1 MATVKISQLPII
13 THLSANN
20 ANTIFVAVDKTTNTT
35 GQFSTTTLA
44 GALYEDNVLNV
55 GTSQENLNPNVVA
68 QFISNT
74 AQYSQIWVQNINE
87 KGSGDFVITSDNGD
101 NSNNYIDLG
110 IQGSA
115 MAACNDF
122 NLANNDGYLYVQGKS
137 GSPNGNLWIGTGQAN
152 TDVVVFLGG
161 TLRANEAARFNKDG
175 LALKS
180 KPLTFADATTQN
192 TAAVS
197 AAHSQVIFN
206 QANSAYNFAI
216 DLNNYV
222 ATIYNQANTHGNNIT
237 IIQGVNVTQNTE
249 ITAANVKSQA
259 AFDLANTN
267 SGNITIIQGVNTTQ
281 NTNITT
287 ANNHAW
293 AAFDKANNALAN
305 TTGIFNGTLTITGD
319 LNFDGTASIQATD
332 DLFIGSV
339 AGVQIQTDIDGV
351 QKQFNFGEDGSLSV
365 PVSITIANTEFNSAP
380 MASPAVFMISTNY
393 AFGIQANTQEFL
405 FGSDGSFTTPGVIHA
420 TGGLHVNN
428 STFSTSVPLISI
440 TASDGF
446 VTVPPSNTNYMLHVT
461 GKANSVTRIVADSFG
476 TNTYPLYTGRMGRG
490 SAAIPAAVA
499 NNDVLLRFAGNGYTG
514 TQFPASSPSK
524 IDMVAAENFSDTNRG
539 TRIEFWNTPR
549 GSNTIQK
556 IASFNADS
564 VEFTGTIQPDK
575 GFIYVPTIYEGAQT
589 AITINFSTTS
599 LIRATLTADLT
610 FTLSNFVYGKVV
622 EVWLTNTG
630 GTQRT
635 VTHGCSALNS
645 TINSTTFTMPA
656 TSSAYLRYFSID
668 GDLANT
674 FVTVQHA

>member
-20 ANTIFVAVDKTTNTT
+20 ANTIFVAVDRTTNTT

-55 GTSQENLNPNVVA
+55 GTSQENLNPNVIA

-122 NLANNDGYLYVQGKS
+122 NLANNDGYLYVQGKP

-161 TLRANEAARFNKDG
+161 TLKANEAARFNKDG
-175 LALKS
+175 FSLKS
-180 KPLTFADATTQN
+180 KPLTFADASIQN

-222 ATIYNQANTHGNNIT
+222 ATIYNQAITHGNNIT
-237 IIQGVNVTQNTE
+237 IIQGVNLTQNTE

-267 SGNITIIQGVNTTQ
+267 SSDITVLQGVNTTQ

-305 TTGIFNGTLTITGD
+305 TTGTFNGTLTITGD

-332 DLFIGSV
+332 DMFIGSR
-339 AGVQIQTDIDGV
+339 AGVQIQTDTDGI
-351 QKQFNFGEDGSLSV
+351 QKQFNFGENGNLTV
-365 PVSITIANTEFNSAP
+365 PNYIVFTDNTEIGYNPS
-380 MASPAVFMISTNY
+380 ASPA
-393 AFGIQANTQEFL
+393 
-405 FGSDGSFTTPGVIHA
+405 
-420 TGGLHVNN
+420 
-428 STFSTSVPLISI
+428 TFIVSTS
-440 TASDGF
+440 
-446 VTVPPSNTNYMLHVT
+446 N
-461 GKANSVTRIVADSFG
+461 
-476 TNTYPLYTGRMGRG
+476 
-490 SAAIPAAVA
+490 
-499 NNDVLLRFAGNGYTG
+499 
-514 TQFPASSPSK
+514 
-524 IDMVAAENFSDTNRG
+524 
-539 TRIEFWNTPR
+539 
-549 GSNTIQK
+549 
-556 IASFNADS
+556 
-564 VEFTGTIQPDK
+564 
-575 GFIYVPTIYEGAQT
+575 
-589 AITINFSTTS
+589 
-599 LIRATLTADLT
+599 T
-610 FTLSNFVYGKVV
+610 FTLQANGKAFNFGTDGH
-622 EVWLTNTG
+622 LTFPD
-630 GTQRT
+630 
-635 VTHGCSALNS
+635 NS
-645 TINSTTFTMPA
+645 TQTGA
-656 TSSAYLRYFSID
+656 SISIAE
-668 GDLANT
+668 LKAIVANT
-674 FVTVQHA
+674 SNYGDFINAINAL

>member
-44 GALYEDNVLNV
+44 GALFENNVLNV
-55 GTSQENLNPNVVA
+55 GTSQENLNPNVIA

-74 AQYSQIWVQNINE
+74 AQYSQIWVQNINQ

-101 NSNNYIDLG
+101 NSNNYINLG

-161 TLRANEAARFNKDG
+161 TLKANEAARFNKNG
-175 LALKS
+175 FSLKS

-237 IIQGVNVTQNTE
+237 VIQGVDDTQNTE
-249 ITAANVKSQA
+249 IVTADTRAQA

-267 SGNITIIQGVNTTQ
+267 FSNVAILQSINTTQ

-305 TTGIFNGTLTITGD
+305 TTGIFDGTLTITGD
-319 LNFDGTASIQATD
+319 LNFDGTTSIQATD

-339 AGVQIQTDIDGV
+339 AGVQIQTDTDGV

-405 FGSDGSFTTPGVIHA
+405 FGSDGSFTTPGVIH
-420 TGGLHVNN
+420 TTDRLHVNN
-428 STFSTSVPLISI
+428 STFSTSVSLVSI

-476 TNTYPLYTGRMGRG
+476 ANTYPLYTGRMGRG

-514 TQFPASSPSK
+514 TEFPSSSPSK
-524 IDMVAAENFSDTNRG
+524 IDFIATESFSNTNRG
-539 TRIEFWNTPR
+539 TAIQFWNTPN

-556 IASFNADS
+556 IAQFNANEVS
-564 VEFTGTIQPDK
+564 FTGVVNPSK
-575 GFIYVPTIYEGAQT
+575 GFIYSPVIYPGTQT
-589 AITINFSTTS
+589 AITLDISDGPLVRAQTS
-599 LIRATLTADLT
+599 SGLSV
-610 FTLSNFVYGKVV
+610 TLSNFVAGKVIELWV
-622 EVWLTNTG
+622 TNLAG
-630 GTQRT
+630 STQT
-635 VTHGCSALNS
+635 FTHGVSA
-645 TINSTTFTMPA
+645 INSTTGSTTYNMPGNSTLCA
-656 TSSAYLRYFSID
+656 RYVCFD
-668 GDLANT
+668 GTLANT
-674 FVTVQHA
+674 MCAITHA

>member
-55 GTSQENLNPNVVA
+55 GTSQENVNPNVIA

-161 TLRANEAARFNKDG
+161 TLKANEAARFNKDG
-175 LALKS
+175 LSLKS
-180 KPLTFADATTQN
+180 KPVTFADGTTQN
-192 TAAVS
+192 TAAVT

-206 QANSAYNFAI
+206 QANSAYDFVI

-237 IIQGVNVTQNTE
+237 VIQGVDVTQNNE

-259 AFDLANTN
+259 AFDVANTN
-267 SGNITIIQGVNTTQ
+267 SGNITVLQGVNTTQ

-305 TTGIFNGTLTITGD
+305 TTGIFDGTLTITGD
-319 LNFDGTASIQATD
+319 LHFDGSQSILATD
-332 DLFIGSV
+332 DLYVGSV
-339 AGVQIQTDIDGV
+339 AGVQIQTDTDGT
-351 QKQFNFGEDGSLSV
+351 QKQFTFGEDGSFTV
-365 PVSITIANTEFNSAP
+365 PTNIIVANTEFNSAP
-380 MASPAVFMISTNY
+380 SASPAVFMIST
-393 AFGIQANTQEFL
+393 AHSFGIQANTHEFL
-405 FGSDGSFTTPGVIHA
+405 FGEDGSLTVPHA
-420 TGGLHVNN
+420 IAANSISLNDGGLYQYTTANN
-428 STFSTSVPLISI
+428 STVTQLTSKSTAVTCNGRTGQITTHNASLAKGDSVQFTVNNNQIVSAKDIIIVNIASGATSASYQICVDAVSI
-440 TASDGF
+440 G
-446 VTVPPSNTNYMLHVT
+446 
-461 GKANSVTRIVADSFG
+461 SFG
-476 TNTYPLYTGRMGRG
+476 
-490 SAAIPAAVA
+490 IC
-499 NNDVLLRFAGNGYTG
+499 
-514 TQFPASSPSK
+514 
-524 IDMVAAENFSDTNRG
+524 I
-539 TRIEFWNTPR
+539 
-549 GSNTIQK
+549 
-556 IASFNADS
+556 
-564 VEFTGTIQPDK
+564 
-575 GFIYVPTIYEGAQT
+575 
-589 AITINFSTTS
+589 
-599 LIRATLTADLT
+599 
-610 FTLSNFVYGKVV
+610 
-622 EVWLTNTG
+622 TNTG
-630 GTQRT
+630 TGPLAQ
-635 VTHGCSALNS
+635 ALV
-645 TINSTTFTMPA
+645 INFA
-656 TSSAYLRYFSID
+656 IIRV
-668 GDLANT
+668 N
-674 FVTVQHA
+674 